1 MRHYLILVLAILCHL
16 ARADVVVQKYILGD
30 MVYTYTNQY
39 KNGGISG
46 RIDVV
51 NKKTGELRTRMSGLP
66 PAGCDQ
72 SETEIPFG
80 VVTTIDKT
88 MSVVMCGSD
97 DGKSTQV
104 YSFDGNGHIRDVLFF
119 GDSYANIEFDA
130 TLGMYYSVTAERKAG
145 AFSSLIAMPIV
156 YDWFGFHRPGSPI
169 FNETS
174 KSIYRKIYETEKQ
187 NLKIDQ
193 VPDESAIEALVST
206 QDPRYICSEYNQ
218 YVSKYVSRSVMRE
231 VIGFHT
237 LNDIFPYFD
246 ISTCKEK

>member
-104 YSFDGNGHIRDVLFF
+104 YSFDGNGHIRDVLLF
-119 GDSYANIEFDA
+119 GESYANINFDA
-130 TLGMYYSVTAERKAG
+130 TLDMYYSVTEDRKAG
-145 AFSSLIAMPIV
+145 AVSSLIAMPIV
-156 YDWFGFHRPGSPI
+156 
-169 FNETS
+169 
-174 KSIYRKIYETEKQ
+174 
-187 NLKIDQ
+187 
-193 VPDESAIEALVST
+193 
-206 QDPRYICSEYNQ
+206 
-218 YVSKYVSRSVMRE
+218 
-231 VIGFHT
+231 
-237 LNDIFPYFD
+237 
-246 ISTCKEK
+246 